1 MGKNRTVNTFESVS
15 WKIAHGY
22 GRGLGLEY
30 KPWISGHEFASRGT
44 YVRLKG
50 RTVPRL
56 YCFMSRL
63 EADAFILYDCR
74 QEVTDILE
82 QYYLTLEETL
92 EIADGLRI
100 AHPRSGKYFNAVTT
114 DLLVQKDDK
123 WIARSVKTSRDLE
136 NERTLEKLE
145 IERVYFSRRGI
156 DWKIIT
162 EKELNR
168 TLVQNLN
175 WLWYGESPDSVISDH
190 QLLLDAEAAFLE
202 LYENE
207 NLPFP
212 HLVDE
217 IESRFSLAPG
227 SAVCVF
233 KSLIRRGIIQVDLTK
248 PLNMLNPRIPLER
261 SRPYERYRS
270 YC

>member
-1 MGKNRTVNTFESVS
+1 MAKNRTVNTFESVS

-30 KPWISGHEFASRGT
+30 KPWISGHEFASRGI

-63 EADAFILYDCR
+63 EADAFILYDCS

-114 DLLVQKDDK
+114 DLLVQKDGQ

-175 WLWYGESPDSVISDH
+175 WLWYGESPDSVIADH

-202 LYENE
+202 LYEIE

-217 IESRFSLAPG
+217 IESRFSLTTG

-261 SRPYERYRS
+261 RTSDERYRS